1 MAAGGYLPRAID
13 GALLVWPKGAGPD
26 HAASWQV
33 SPGPQLREQG
43 RQQQE
48 RHRSRADRRVYLGR
62 SPERG
67 PSRQRRQLPEA
78 NRVQQGCDRV
88 DVGHE
93 QRERNRPQG
102 KKEVDPCG
110 PGGGGPER
118 EPRGQRRMPVRAETI
133 QERTSQASTWSKP
146 MEQDQLHHRVHRE
159 EEYRDGRRG
168 RSPGSESEGQRRM
181 PLRAGTI
188 PEGTVQASTRTKPAR
203 QDQLH
208 HERRRED
215 EGPGGCRGNSL
226 DSESRGQR
234 RTPPRAE
241 PIQERT
247 RQVSTRPETPGQ
259 AQLRREE
266 HREEEE
272 QPQPRGQLRPPLARR
287 MRRAGEKVLEEG
299 APRGQVAEKP
309 APWAKGQAP
318 RAWVPDAPQLAEM
331 AAEQQKMDG
340 KIARWKRPAVGLQ
353 MGRASGRTRSRKQKE
368 NKKRGERRLRIEEK
382 WAKGAQQRKME
393 GSGVGPEQA
402 PEPDG
407 AVLEPAE
414 SPVQDLRE
422 RSRRPRD
429 TRSQSRSHSAG
440 RSPRR

>member
-1 MAAGGYLPRAID
+1 
-13 GALLVWPKGAGPD
+13 
-26 HAASWQV
+26 
-33 SPGPQLREQG
+33 
-43 RQQQE
+43 
-48 RHRSRADRRVYLGR
+48 
-62 SPERG
+62 
-67 PSRQRRQLPEA
+67 
-78 NRVQQGCDRV
+78 
-88 DVGHE
+88 
-93 QRERNRPQG
+93 
-102 KKEVDPCG
+102 
-110 PGGGGPER
+110 
-118 EPRGQRRMPVRAETI
+118 MPVQAEAMP
-133 QERTSQASTWSKP
+133 QRTSQASTWSKP
-146 MEQDQLHHRVHRE
+146 IEQDQLHHGVH
-159 EEYRDGRRG
+159 RDGRRG

-181 PLRAGTI
+181 QLRAGTS
-188 PEGTVQASTRTKPAR
+188 PEGTVQASTRIKPAR

-208 HERRRED
+208 HERHR
-215 EGPGGCRGNSL
+215 GPGGCRDENL
-226 DSESRGQR
+226 HSEPRRQG
-234 RTPPRAE
+234 RTPSRAE
-241 PIQERT
+241 PSQDRS
-247 RQVSTRPETPGQ
+247 RQVSPRHGAPGQ

-309 APWAKGQAP
+309 APWGKGQAP
-318 RAWVPDAPQLAEM
+318 RAWEPDAPHLAEM

-440 RSPRR
+440 RSPCR